1 MGCLT
6 ILTEQPNK
14 FRDHLAHLVVFTAIA
29 IINITLLYDHPDS
42 RIITAVSAVALGT
55 SLTSALYHLGLSI
68 VTNGKEKKAEMES
81 GKALRNLLT
90 TLTLVFVAVGLGVKQ
105 KLLDITILEADAG
118 GNADHKQM
126 NLLMWQFIL
135 LVIARFLDVFFD
147 VAETSLFD
155 VAEIQ
160 CDKKEEEKC
169 LDVFTGRILVTHAL
183 LLAATIMTGMLTEG
197 DDKLEGL
204 SDNERMWLIITLV
217 LLIVHTGLYP
227 LVYILGMGGILDGDD
242 GTFKMCCGQRKEV
255 CNEEQEGRKWN
266 RVRNYVKTGGSPQ
279 YTLESLNRVPLIRTL
294 VSTIILC
301 VISILTGHTLQNARA
316 QLVVIV
322 LTLYVAADAI
332 GRNVV

>member
-6 ILTEQPNK
+6 IFGEQPNK
-14 FRDHLAHLVVFTAIA
+14 FRDHLAHLVVFTVIA
-29 IINITLLYDHPDS
+29 IINIALLNEHPDS

-55 SLTSALYHLGLSI
+55 SATSALYHLGLAI
-68 VTNGKEKKAEMES
+68 VTNGNEKKKEMES

-105 KLLDITILEADAG
+105 KILNNWIFEADPD
-118 GNADHKQM
+118 GNADNKQM

-135 LVIARFLDVFFD
+135 LVIARLLDVFFD
-147 VAETSLFD
+147 VVETSLYD
-155 VAEIQ
+155 VVEIQ

-169 LDVFTGRILVTHAL
+169 LEVFTGRILVTHAL
-183 LLAATIMTGMLTEG
+183 LLTATIMTGMLTEG

-204 SDNERMWLIITLV
+204 SEGERNWLIITLV

-227 LVYILGMGGILDGDD
+227 LVYLLGMTSLLDGKD
-242 GTFKMCCGQRKEV
+242 GTLKMCCGQRKEECARENV
-255 CNEEQEGRKWN
+255 EGQGWN
-266 RVRNYVKTGGSPQ
+266 RVRNYVQKAPQ
-279 YTLESLNRVPLIRTL
+279 YTLESLNRVPIVRTI
-294 VSTIILC
+294 VSTVILC